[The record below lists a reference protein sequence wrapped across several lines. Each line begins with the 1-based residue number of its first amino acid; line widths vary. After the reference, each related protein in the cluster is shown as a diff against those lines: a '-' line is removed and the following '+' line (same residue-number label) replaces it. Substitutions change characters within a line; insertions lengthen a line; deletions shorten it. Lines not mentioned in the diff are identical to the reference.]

1 MEYVVFKKDLTNY
14 GFHVRFG
21 FFFFPEKNLIGE
33 KDVTREMAFLTNT
46 LKKLFR
52 NS

>member
-1 MEYVVFKKDLTNY
+1 MASMLGLVL
-14 GFHVRFG
+14 
-21 FFFFPEKNLIGE
+21 FFFPEKNLIGE